1 MNSVTQNTV
10 ISNEVVA
17 VKFYDDT
24 LITLEKDGEH
34 YVAVR
39 PIVENMG
46 LDWKVQHRK
55 LMDNPKFNCGHMT
68 TVAKD
73 GKIREV
79 LCMPIKKL
87 NGWLFS
93 INPEKV
99 RADIRHIVEQY
110 QEECFTVLHDYWHKG
125 VAVNE
130 RMVVNTPI
138 LSTVKDRN
146 GLVKTCEWFVRV
158 ASCLDYSEV
167 YNLVHHRF
175 NVGKLSELT
184 TEQVGQ
190 ATEYLQGLLL
200 QTIARQ
206 RGFNSRDLTPL
217 APMHRTD
224 VGKFYD
230 GALWTRMLEPDEQ
243 IVRTKDIPQ
252 LIINEPYIDN
262 ETLTAINYASSA
274 RLASMLKNP
283 PFLTTLDKA
292 KEV

>member
-1 MNSVTQNTV
+1 MNSVTQNTT

-24 LITLEKDGEH
+24 LITLEKEGEH

-46 LDWKVQHRK
+46 LDWTTQAQK
-55 LMDNPKFNCGHMT
+55 LKSPKFSCGHIPT
-68 TVAKD
+68 TGKD
-73 GKIREV
+73 GKTYNM
-79 LCMPIKKL
+79 LCIPVKKL

-99 RADIRHIVEQY
+99 RADIRPIVEQY

-130 RMVVNTPI
+130 RAATTPT

-158 ASCLDYSEV
+158 ASYLGYDEV
-167 YNLVHHRF
+167 WNLVHHRF
-175 NVGKLSELT
+175 NINRACELT

-200 QTIARQ
+200 QVIAQR
-206 RGFNSRDLTPL
+206 RGFNPQTPL
-217 APMHRTD
+217 PLPLMHRAD
-224 VGKFYD
+224 VGKYD
-230 GALWTRMLEPDEQ
+230 NDGVLWTRVLEPDEQ

-262 ETLTAINYASSA
+262 ETLTAINYASSV

-283 PFLTTLDKA
+283 PFLTTLDNA

>member
-1 MNSVTQNTV
+1 M
-10 ISNEVVA
+10 SNQVQA

-46 LDWKVQHRK
+46 LDWGNQSVK
-55 LMDNPKFNCGHMT
+55 LKNPKFGCCDIATPTKGGTQKM
-68 TVAKD
+68 
-73 GKIREV
+73 
-79 LCMPIKKL
+79 LCIPVRKL

-99 RADIRHIVEQY
+99 RSDIRHIVEQY

-130 RMVVNTPI
+130 RMVVSTPT

-146 GLVKTCEWFVRV
+146 GLVEACRWFKRT
-158 ASCLDYSEV
+158 ASYLDYSEV
-167 YNLVHHRF
+167 YNLIHHRF
-175 NVGKLSELT
+175 NVDKLSELT

-200 QTIARQ
+200 QTLARQ
-206 RGFNSRDLTPL
+206 RGFGGQSESYIPITVYSRGE
-217 APMHRTD
+217 
-224 VGKFYD
+224 VGKFDND
-230 GALWTRMLEPDEQ
+230 GHLWTRLLEPDEY
-243 IVRTKDIPQ
+243 IVKIKDIPQ
-252 LIINEPYIDN
+252 LLIDEHYIST

-274 RLASMLKNP
+274 RLASTLKNP
-283 PFLTTLDKA
+283 PFLTTLDNT

>member
-1 MNSVTQNTV
+1 MNSVTQNTA

-34 YVAVR
+34 YAAVR

-46 LDWKVQHRK
+46 LDWAKQTTK
-55 LMDNPKFNCGHMT
+55 LKNPKFNCCLMA

-79 LCMPIKKL
+79 LCMPTKKL

-125 VAVNE
+125 MAVNE
-130 RMVVNTPI
+130 RAATNPT

-158 ASCLDYSEV
+158 ASYLGYDEV
-167 YNLVHHRF
+167 WNLVHHRF
-175 NVGKLSELT
+175 NINRACELT

-200 QTIARQ
+200 QAIAQR
-206 RGFNSRDLTPL
+206 RGFNPQTSLPL
-217 APMHRTD
+217 PLMHRAD
-224 VGKFYD
+224 VGKYD
-230 GALWTRMLEPDEQ
+230 NDGVLWTRVLEPDEQ

-252 LIINEPYIDN
+252 LIINEPYIDG

-283 PFLTTLDKA
+283 PFLTTLDNA

>member
-1 MNSVTQNTV
+1 M
-10 ISNEVVA
+10 SNEIQT

-55 LMDNPKFNCGHMT
+55 LVDNPKFNCGHMT
-68 TVAKD
+68 TVAQD

-79 LCMPIKKL
+79 LCMPIRKL

-99 RADIRHIVEQY
+99 RSDIRHIVEQY

-130 RMVVNTPI
+130 RAMANIPTP
-138 LSTVKDRN
+138 STVKDRN
-146 GLVKTCEWFVRV
+146 GLVKTCEWFVRS
-158 ASCLDYSEV
+158 AGYLDYSEV

-184 TEQVGQ
+184 TEQVGY

-200 QTIARQ
+200 QVIARQ
-206 RGFNSRDLTPL
+206 RGFNPQDPTPPS
-217 APMHRTD
+217 PMYRTD

-230 GALWTRMLEPDEQ
+230 GALWTRILEPDEH
-243 IVRTKDIPQ
+243 IVTVANIPKL
-252 LIINEPYIDN
+252 LIDEPYIDS

-283 PFLTTLDKA
+283 PFLSTLDNT

>member
-1 MNSVTQNTV
+1 MSNVSQKVATV
-10 ISNEVVA
+10 NF
-17 VKFYDDT
+17 KGDT

-46 LDWKVQHRK
+46 LEWSGQQKK
-55 LMDNPKFNCGHMT
+55 LVSTPKFNCVDIYT
-68 TVAKD
+68 IAQD
-73 GKIREV
+73 GKTRKV
-79 LCMPIKKL
+79 LCIPVRKL

-99 RADIRHIVEQY
+99 RADIRPIVEQY

-130 RMVVNTPI
+130 RAATNPT

-158 ASCLDYSEV
+158 ASYLGYDEV
-167 YNLVHHRF
+167 WNLVHHRF
-175 NVGKLSELT
+175 NINRACELT

-200 QTIARQ
+200 QVIAQR
-206 RGFNSRDLTPL
+206 RGFNPQTPL
-217 APMHRTD
+217 PLPLMHRAD
-224 VGKFYD
+224 VGKYD
-230 GALWTRMLEPDEQ
+230 NDGVLWTRVLEPDEQ

-283 PFLTTLDKA
+283 PFLTTLDNA

>member
-1 MNSVTQNTV
+1 MSNISQNVATV
-10 ISNEVVA
+10 NF
-17 VKFYDDT
+17 KGDT

-46 LDWKVQHRK
+46 LDWKRQSEK
-55 LMDNPKFNCGHMT
+55 LNRTPKFECVHMNT
-68 TVAKD
+68 PTNGGTQKM
-73 GKIREV
+73 
-79 LCMPIKKL
+79 LCIPVRKL

-99 RADIRHIVEQY
+99 RSDIRHIVEQY

-130 RMVVNTPI
+130 RAMTAQT

-146 GLVKTCEWFVRV
+146 GLVKTCEWLVRA
-158 ASCLDYSEV
+158 ASYLDYSEV

-175 NVGKLSELT
+175 NVNKLSELT
-184 TEQVGQ
+184 YEQVGQ

-200 QTIARQ
+200 QTLAGQ
-206 RGFNSRDLTPL
+206 RGFNSQVPTPL
-217 APMHRTD
+217 PPMYRTD
-224 VGKFYD
+224 VGEYRD
-230 GALWTRMLEPDEQ
+230 GALWTRILEPDEH
-243 IVRTKDIPQ
+243 IVRVKDIPQ
-252 LIINEPYIDN
+252 LLIDEHYIST

-283 PFLTTLDKA
+283 PFLSTLDNA

>member
-1 MNSVTQNTV
+1 M
-10 ISNEVVA
+10 SNQVQA

-46 LDWKVQHRK
+46 LDWARQSTK
-55 LMDNPKFNCGHMT
+55 LKNPKFNCCHMP
-68 TVAKD
+68 TVAQD

-130 RMVVNTPI
+130 NHYHNTFNHITVMPPICGKEFVVRIQEDGTWAMRELGGDEYI
-138 LSTVKDRN
+138 LNMKETGAGHLPY
-146 GLVKTCEWFVRV
+146 GLKQLH
-158 ASCLDYSEV
+158 SI
-167 YNLVHHRF
+167 H
-175 NVGKLSELT
+175 KLSLMNALSQSLT
-184 TEQVGQ
+184 QDYIQDV
-190 ATEYLQGLLL
+190 
-200 QTIARQ
+200 
-206 RGFNSRDLTPL
+206 RGAKNVAGF
-217 APMHRTD
+217 
-224 VGKFYD
+224 
-230 GALWTRMLEPDEQ
+230 LE
-243 IVRTKDIPQ
+243 
-252 LIINEPYIDN
+252 
-262 ETLTAINYASSA
+262 
-274 RLASMLKNP
+274 
-283 PFLTTLDKA
+283 
-292 KEV
+292 